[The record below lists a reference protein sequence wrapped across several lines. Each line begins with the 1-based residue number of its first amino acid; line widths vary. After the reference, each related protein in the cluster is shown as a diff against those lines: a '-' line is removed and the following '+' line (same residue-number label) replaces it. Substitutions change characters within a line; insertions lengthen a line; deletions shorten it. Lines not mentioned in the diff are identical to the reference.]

1 MDSYQTMIILD
12 MLRYKKNH
20 VLKDEDA
27 IQNGNF
33 LMRRGVRLTKN
44 YIIFVFKFIN
54 IILKKIK
61 H

>member
-1 MDSYQTMIILD
+1 MIILD